1 MKTKALIIFSLFAAA
16 LLLSACKNN
25 NSTEPSSST
34 SGGSAY
40 YPNNEGNLYKY
51 SVERQDSTGAKHDG
65 TRSSHYQGTT
75 TIAGVTYQ
83 NQIDT
88 VVFSDTAYTQTSLF
102 VKDDSGVKY
111 YMDTTGLYQVI
122 PDSLLPFLQYDA
134 SFNFLSFPLQDGK
147 SWQVFNMGLK
157 LGNFPLI
164 KLINV
169 TAYDDGTENI
179 SLNLNGS
186 TVSQSA
192 VKVRYVLNLTI
203 PDPNNFLAPPSS
215 SSFSATAWVSEN
227 IGVVKWQG
235 NGTVLNAFTGGGIHF
250 ADTTSTVNQSL
261 ISYNAK

>member
-1 MKTKALIIFSLFAAA
+1 MKTKAFITVSLLAAA
-16 LLLSACKNN
+16 VFLSACKSNN
-25 NSTEPSSST
+25 TTEPSSST
-34 SGGSAY
+34 SGGGVY

-65 TRSSHYQGTT
+65 TRSSRYQGTT
-75 TIAGVTYQ
+75 NIAGVTYQ

-111 YMDTTGLYQVI
+111 FVDTTGLYQVI

-147 SWQVFNMGLK
+147 SWQVFSMGLK
-157 LGNFPLI
+157 LGNFPTIQLI
-164 KLINV
+164 SV
-169 TAYDDGTENI
+169 TANDVGTENV

-186 TVSQSA
+186 SVTESA
-192 VKVRYVLNLTI
+192 VKIQYVLNLTI
-203 PDPNNFLAPPSS
+203 PDPNNFLAPPSP
-215 SSFSATAWVSEN
+215 SSFSASAWVVEN
-227 IGVVKWQG
+227 IGVIKWQG

-250 ADTTSTVNQSL
+250 ADTTSTVTQSL
-261 ISYNAK
+261 ISYNVK